1 MPQIKLTP
9 KALADMARLQN
20 FYRAKSPAAYMGVK
34 RVLRDGLQRLSQYP
48 EIGRICPEYPE
59 YREWIVSF
67 GSSGFIFLYA
77 INDEECLILAAR
89 HQSEVGYSLISVC

>member
-20 FYRAKSPAAYMGVK
+20 FYRAKSPAAYMGAK

-48 EIGRICPEYPE
+48 EIGRICPEYPGIPGVDCVVWVFRF
-59 YREWIVSF
+59 YFSICDKR
-67 GSSGFIFLYA
+67 
-77 INDEECLILAAR
+77 
-89 HQSEVGYSLISVC
+89 